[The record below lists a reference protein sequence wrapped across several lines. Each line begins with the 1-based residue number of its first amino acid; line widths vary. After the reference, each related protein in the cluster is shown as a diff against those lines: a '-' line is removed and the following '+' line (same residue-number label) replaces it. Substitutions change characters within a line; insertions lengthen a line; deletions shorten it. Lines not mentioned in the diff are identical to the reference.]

1 MAEGRGGAGH
11 PCLEEEV
18 EDEEAD
24 ADAGNGGFFAQRPF
38 AAGAVGVVFSC
49 WGSFSGRPVAG
60 VALVGGDS
68 ALFAASGAEEEDEAT
83 PLTFFPPPPL
93 KPPFLPT
100 AVVVAA
106 DAASPFIRDVGL
118 QLQEVTVPSS
128 HLRTMLLPESSSMLL
143 PAKQPNHAT
152 SS

>member
-11 PCLEEEV
+11 PCLEEED

-24 ADAGNGGFFAQRPF
+24 ADAGNGGFFAQRLF

-49 WGSFSGRPVAG
+49 WGSFSGRPVTG
-60 VALVGGDS
+60 VAVGGDS
-68 ALFAASGAEEEDEAT
+68 ALFAAGSAEEEAT

-118 QLQEVTVPSS
+118 QLQEVTVPLS

-152 SS
+152 